1 MRSVSKEE
9 MKKVTK
15 GIFIIEL
22 RLFNRRER
30 RKKKRKK
37 KKRWNRITRAILKYL
52 IASMSDGC
60 RSATVDKWHTPVKS
74 YLLTCSVK

>member
-1 MRSVSKEE
+1 MSRMNDERMRRRN
-9 MKKVTK
+9 
-15 GIFIIEL
+15 IY
-22 RLFNRRER
+22 NRVEIVQST
-30 RKKKRKK
+30 RKKKKK
-37 KKRWNRITRAILKYL
+37 KKRWDRITRAILKYL